1 MTHLRNNLSLLG
13 RFLTF
18 AMLLAVVT
26 PADAGPLN
34 GTSMNG
40 TSNGSNVSD
49 AKNAPSKHWRGTP
62 GSAVADLNGV
72 KVEAAIVPG
81 AARR

>member
-1 MTHLRNNLSLLG
+1 MIHLRNNLSLLG

-26 PADAGPLN
+26 PADAGSLN

-49 AKNAPSKHWRGTP
+49 VKSASKQGRGTP